1 MRISDWSSDVCSS
14 DLRGI
19 VARREL
25 SWPLEAAAFLS
36 CVYFGSS
43 GWFAYTP
50 ADMSNPV
57 AIGTILSTAAYFY
70 FAVSPGSLTGRL
82 LSGPTMA
89 YLGTVS
95 YSLYLVHPYTY
106 YAMRMLF
113 VERSE
118 EHTSE
123 LQSLMRISYAVFCL
137 KKKKQ

>member
-82 LSGPTMA
+82 LSGPTLA

-95 YSLYLVHPYTY
+95 YSQIGRASCRKECVSNVKY
-106 YAMRMLF
+106 
-113 VERSE
+113 RS
-118 EHTSE
+118 
-123 LQSLMRISYAVFCL
+123 APCN
-137 KKKKQ
+137 KK

>member
-14 DLRGI
+14 DLYYPVAIYFLAGLGIRVLYDRGI

-70 FAVSPGSLTGRL
+70 FAVSPGSLTDRKSTRL
-82 LSGPTMA
+82 NS
-89 YLGTVS
+89 S
-95 YSLYLVHPYTY
+95 H
-106 YAMRMLF
+106 
-113 VERSE
+113 
-118 EHTSE
+118 
-123 LQSLMRISYAVFCL
+123 
-137 KKKKQ
+137 